1 MTESVRVG
9 IETRWKAPGQLRR
22 VLGWAALALLAL
34 ALIACAGP
42 RRVLG
47 PPSISLQ
54 EIETVDGRYV
64 ARVRFDSPSSMAVTL
79 QRFDWRLILD
89 QTAAAKGSQPLDH
102 TLPPISGDIVR
113 IDLGSVDSLP
123 ALSTLTT
130 DSTMTYVLEGELKCS
145 EPNVRFDLRYD
156 GRLRATPGKPGSFR

>member
-1 MTESVRVG
+1 MTEALNVVVESRR
-9 IETRWKAPGQLRR
+9 EAPGRIRR
-22 VLGWAALALLAL
+22 ALVWAAMALLVF

-89 QTAAAKGSQPLDH
+89 QTAAAQGSQPLDQ

-113 IDLGSVDSLP
+113 IDLGPVDSLP
-123 ALSTLTT
+123 ALATLTT
-130 DSTMTYVLEGELKCS
+130 ESTMTYVLEGELKCS
-145 EPNVRFDLRYD
+145 DPNVRFDLRYD

>member
-1 MTESVRVG
+1 M
-9 IETRWKAPGQLRR
+9 
-22 VLGWAALALLAL
+22 AALVL
-34 ALIACAGP
+34 ALIACGGP

-89 QTAAAKGSQPLDH
+89 QTAAATGSQPLDQ
-102 TLPPISGDIVR
+102 TLPPVAGDIIR
-113 IDLGSVDSLP
+113 IDLGSVASLP
-123 ALSTLTT
+123 ALATLTT
-130 DSTMTYVLEGELKCS
+130 ESTMTYVLEGELKCS